1 MQDMIMG
8 KYKITQKENSVMIEL
23 GGNHTVLFTNPGNG
37 EYNDVSSIGFG
48 DCGCEVKVSD
58 NPKNLKFGYSEM
70 SFGMTSGAAIAI
82 ADLGTGIRRA
92 GCESEGKGGEV
103 SLILLLGP
111 DFSVSSMARAGITAV
126 EAITAAIQDLG
137 LRDSSGRCG
146 SGIDN
151 LRMAVVSDNGS
162 ELHLRG
168 TGKHSKMGEI
178 IGKTVYNAV
187 MDSAKKNGTD
197 YVTDDLIIYTLK
209 AKGYAKEAE
218 TIGSMEI
225 AHDRKIIAAF
235 SSLTL
240 LDDEIGWGL
249 IPEKEGISVGRR
261 IIRSMVG
268 KCSDKGADLMGIFV
282 STLLG

>member
-1 MQDMIMG
+1 MIMG
-8 KYKITQKENSVMIEL
+8 KYRITQNGSSVRIEL
-23 GGNHTVLFTNPGNG
+23 GGNHTVLFTEPGKG

-48 DCGCEVKVSD
+48 DCRCDVIVSD
-58 NPKNLKFGYSEM
+58 NAKDLKYHCSEM
-70 SFGMTSGAAIAI
+70 SFGVTSGAAVAI
-82 ADLGTGIRRA
+82 ADMGSGVRRA
-92 GCESEGKGGEV
+92 GCKSEGRGGEV

-178 IGKTVYNAV
+178 IGKTVYDAV
-187 MDSAKKNGTD
+187 INSARKNGTD
-197 YVTDDLIIYTLK
+197 YSAENLIEYTLK
-209 AKGYAKEAE
+209 AKGYSGEL
-218 TIGSMEI
+218 GSI
-225 AHDRKIIAAF
+225 RIPKDRKIIEAF
-235 SSLTL
+235 SALDL
-240 LDDEIGWGL
+240 LDDEIRWGL
-249 IPEKEGISVGRR
+249 IPEKEGKTVGRR
-261 IIRSMVG
+261 IIRSMLG
-268 KCSDKGADLMGIFV
+268 HCSEEDSDLMGVFV
-282 STLLG
+282 STLKE